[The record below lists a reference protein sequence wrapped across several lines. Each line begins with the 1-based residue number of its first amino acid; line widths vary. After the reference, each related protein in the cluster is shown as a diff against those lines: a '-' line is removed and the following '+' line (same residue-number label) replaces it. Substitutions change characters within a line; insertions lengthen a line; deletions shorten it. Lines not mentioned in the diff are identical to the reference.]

1 MNFVKKRAYLHDKE
15 PVKALEQRVVE
26 LTKRMI

>member
-1 MNFVKKRAYLHDKE
+1 MNFVKRPYLHDKE
-15 PVKALEQRVVE
+15 SVKALEQRVVE